1 MAQAGRIS
9 KKKKKKSGDAQGSRP
24 YPIRVDKFLELK
36 LVKSY

>member
-9 KKKKKKSGDAQGSRP
+9 KKKKKSGDAQGSRP